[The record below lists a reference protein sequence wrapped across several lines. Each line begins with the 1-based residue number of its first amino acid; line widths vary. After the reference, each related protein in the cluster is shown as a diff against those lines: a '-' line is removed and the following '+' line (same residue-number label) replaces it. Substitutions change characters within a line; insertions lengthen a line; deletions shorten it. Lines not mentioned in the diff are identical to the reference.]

1 MNLSAKVFQFAFVLL
16 VMLLIAGASGGAEP
30 IRIAYS
36 VISWTMSAAYM
47 AEDAGLF
54 RKSGLDVQLIHIP
67 SSGTSV
73 QALLG
78 GSVSIITPGSSG
90 VIIAV
95 VRGVPLVTVAAST
108 RRAPFTL
115 FVQPELTRADQLKGK
130 VVGVSRFN
138 SSSHMMAV
146 LILRKLGIE
155 NAVSI
160 RQLGDSA
167 SMHNAFERKGVAAMV
182 TAVKPRLQARAIAD
196 AVDLDIPYA
205 SSMITVTHAYLQENR
220 DIVERV
226 MRAYIEG
233 MSLLLNQKDAAKRVF
248 AKYIRR
254 SDAEFLEDTYD
265 TAKKYLEPLPRVD
278 RASWRRSWI
287 TPASKTSTPMK
298 LRRRLSTTA
307 LWTSSRGSLSSRV
320 CSGKRSKHEEQGARS
335 KEQRPKRKLSS
346 SESEEAN

>member
-1 MNLSAKVFQFAFVLL
+1 MTLSSKVFPIICVLL
-16 VMLLIAGASGGAEP
+16 AVLLIEAEAGRAEP

-36 VISWTMSAAYM
+36 VVSWTMSAAYM

-54 RKSGLDVQLIHIP
+54 KKHGLDVQLVYIP

-78 GSVSIITPGSSG
+78 GSVDIITPGSSG

-95 VRGVPLVTVAAST
+95 VRGVPIVTVAAST

-138 SSSHMMAV
+138 STSHMMAV

-160 RQLGDSA
+160 RQLGDSP
-167 SMHNAFERKGVAAMV
+167 SMHNAFEQKGVAAMV

-205 SSMITVTHAYLQENR
+205 SSMVTVTHAYLRENR

-233 MSLLLNQKDAAKRVF
+233 MSLLLNQKDTAKRVF

-254 SDAEFLEDTYD
+254 SDPEFLEDTYD
-265 TAKKYLEPLPRVD
+265 TAKKYLEPVPRVD
-278 RASWRRSWI
+278 PRIVAPVLDYAGIKNVDANEVAAKVIDNSV
-287 TPASKTSTPMK
+287 MDK
-298 LRRRLSTTA
+298 LQKEPFIE
-307 LWTSSRGSLSSRV
+307 SLF
-320 CSGKRSKHEEQGARS
+320 GKK
-335 KEQRPKRKLSS
+335 K
-346 SESEEAN
+346 

>member
-1 MNLSAKVFQFAFVLL
+1 MIVA
-16 VMLLIAGASGGAEP
+16 MLLIGAAPGHAEP

-47 AEDAGLF
+47 AEDADLF
-54 RKSGLDVQLIHIP
+54 KKRGLDVQLIHIP

-78 GSVSIITPGSSG
+78 GSVNIITPGSSG

-95 VRGVPLVTVAAST
+95 VRGVPIVTVAAST

-138 SSSHMMAV
+138 STSHMMAV

-160 RQLGDSA
+160 RQLGDSP
-167 SMHNAFERKGVAAMV
+167 SMHSAFEQKLVDAMV
-182 TAVKPRLQARAIAD
+182 TAVKPRLHARAIAD
-196 AVDLDIPYA
+196 AVELDIPYA
-205 SSMITVTHAYLQENR
+205 SSMVTMTHAYLQENR
-220 DIVERV
+220 DTVERV

-233 MSLLLNQKDAAKRVF
+233 MALLLNQKDAAKRVF

-254 SDAEFLEDTYD
+254 SDPEFLEETYD
-265 TAKKYLEPLPRVD
+265 TAKKYLEPIPRVD
-278 RASWRRSWI
+278 PRIVAPILDYAGIKNVDANEVAAKVIDNSV
-287 TPASKTSTPMK
+287 MDK
-298 LRRRLSTTA
+298 LQKEPFIE
-307 LWTSSRGSLSSRV
+307 SLF
-320 CSGKRSKHEEQGARS
+320 GK
-335 KEQRPKRKLSS
+335 KR
-346 SESEEAN
+346 

>member
-1 MNLSAKVFQFAFVLL
+1 MTSWTKVVLGAFLICSTLL
-16 VMLLIAGASGGAEP
+16 YRSRPRDAER

-54 RKSGLDVQLIHIP
+54 KKNGLDVQLIHIP

-78 GSVSIITPGSSG
+78 GSVGIITPGSSG

-95 VRGVPLVTVAAST
+95 ARGVPIVTVAAST

-130 VVGVSRFN
+130 VIGVTRFN
-138 SSSHMMAV
+138 STSHMMAV

-155 NAVSI
+155 DSVSI
-160 RQLGDSA
+160 RQLGDSP
-167 SMHNAFERKGVAAMV
+167 SMHNGFEQKLVAGMV
-182 TAVKPRLQARAIAD
+182 TAVKPRLDARPLAD
-196 AVDLDIPYA
+196 AVGLDIPYA
-205 SSMITVTHAYLQENR
+205 SSMVTVTRAYLQENR
-220 DIVERV
+220 DTVERV

-233 MSLLLNQKDAAKRVF
+233 MALLLKQKEAAKRVF

-254 SDAEFLEDTYD
+254 SDPEFLEETYE
-265 TAKKYLEPLPRVD
+265 TAKKYLEPIPRVD
-278 RASWRRSWI
+278 PRIVAPVLEYAGIKNVDPNEVAAKVIDNSV
-287 TPASKTSTPMK
+287 MDK
-298 LRRRLSTTA
+298 LQKEPYIE
-307 LWTSSRGSLSSRV
+307 SLV
-320 CSGKRSKHEEQGARS
+320 GKK
-335 KEQRPKRKLSS
+335 K
-346 SESEEAN
+346 

>member
-1 MNLSAKVFQFAFVLL
+1 MNLSAKVFPFTFMLL
-16 VMLLIAGASGGAEP
+16 LILLIAGASGGAEP

-54 RKSGLDVQLIHIP
+54 RKRGLDVQLIHIP

-167 SMHNAFERKGVAAMV
+167 SMV

-205 SSMITVTHAYLQENR
+205 T
-220 DIVERV
+220 
-226 MRAYIEG
+226 
-233 MSLLLNQKDAAKRVF
+233 
-248 AKYIRR
+248 IRR
-254 SDAEFLEDTYD
+254 KNISNRCRAW
-265 TAKKYLEPLPRVD
+265 TAH
-278 RASWRRSWI
+278 
-287 TPASKTSTPMK
+287 
-298 LRRRLSTTA
+298 
-307 LWTSSRGSLSSRV
+307 RGAGPGL
-320 CSGKRSKHEEQGARS
+320 
-335 KEQRPKRKLSS
+335 
-346 SESEEAN
+346 